1 MQLNKHPAI
10 AALII
15 VVLVGA
21 VTGAVV
27 ISHNNKE
34 AQENNAALTANAA
47 NATTSNTTTATQYK
61 DGSYTQSADYITPG
75 GKESITV
82 TVVIKG
88 NTITDSS
95 VENVA
100 NNRDSR
106 EYQALFANNYKS
118 KVVGK
123 SVNEVSLSR
132 VAGSSLTSS
141 GFNNALEQIKNEAQV

>member
-1 MQLNKHPAI
+1 MQLNRHPAI

-21 VTGAVV
+21 VTGALV

-47 NATTSNTTTATQYK
+47 NATTSNTTATTQYK

-82 TVVIKG
+82 TVVIKD

-123 SVNEVSLSR
+123 SVNEVSLISCSWFVTYFKR
-132 VAGSSLTSS
+132 
-141 GFNNALEQIKNEAQV
+141 I